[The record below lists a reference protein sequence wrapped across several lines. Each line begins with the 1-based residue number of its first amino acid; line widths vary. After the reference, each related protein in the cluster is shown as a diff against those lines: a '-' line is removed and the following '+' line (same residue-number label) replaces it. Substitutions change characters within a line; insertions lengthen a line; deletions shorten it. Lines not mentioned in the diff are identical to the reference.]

1 MDLRITNS
9 VFLHVL
15 GSIYEIGTGKS
26 YTQRVLIPKVVSVLK
41 GAKRYPT
48 EAETEQLNSHA
59 LRSI

>member
-1 MDLRITNS
+1 MDLRITQT

-26 YTQRVLIPKVVSVLK
+26 YTQRMVRRKIAKLLK
-41 GAKRYPT
+41 APQPSASECRR
-48 EAETEQLNSHA
+48 LNDQA